1 MKPITEKNAAY
12 SLAAILFNLID
23 IGDSDPMTREDAD
36 VLDKYVFAIGSLNT
50 ELVRNELIKMRE
62 RFYK

>member
-36 VLDKYVFAIGSLNT
+36 VLDSYVNAIGTLNT
-50 ELVRNELIKMRE
+50 ELVRNELTKMRE
-62 RFYK
+62 KFYR

>member
-50 ELVRNELIKMRE
+50 ELVRNELTKMRE
-62 RFYK
+62 KFYR

>member
-12 SLAAILFNLID
+12 ALAAILFDLID

-36 VLDKYVFAIGSLNT
+36 VLNDYVFAIGTLNT